1 MLPEYQKCHE
11 MFLDFIKVSSY
22 VISKIQK
29 TFAKQ
34 SISYQF
40 SGFEFLAQMVP
51 LKVLQ
56 RHRNG
61 LKRDVSLHFLNF
73 INHDFWIS
81 YP

>member
-1 MLPEYQKCHE
+1 MSFQKSKRY
-11 MFLDFIKVSSY
+11 FL
-22 VISKIQK
+22 
-29 TFAKQ
+29 Q

-81 YP
+81 YPQKHTWVHL